1 MVVVVGVVLSRAYK
15 NVKPDLDLKHP
26 NLKKKKKKR
35 CWCNSDLSG
44 DTTVF

>member
-26 NLKKKKKKR
+26 DLKKKKKR
-35 CWCNSDLSG
+35 CWCDSDLSG